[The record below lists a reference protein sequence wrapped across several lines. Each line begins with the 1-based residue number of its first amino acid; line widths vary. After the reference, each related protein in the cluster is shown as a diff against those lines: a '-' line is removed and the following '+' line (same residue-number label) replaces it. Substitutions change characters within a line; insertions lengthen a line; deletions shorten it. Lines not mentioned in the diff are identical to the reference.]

1 MASTVN
7 KESRKPS
14 CDCKPWGGDSVG
26 EGGSLVTSVKLLV
39 TVYDVLLLFLDEMQY
54 CIVMR
59 AKTDAS

>member
-1 MASTVN
+1 M
-7 KESRKPS
+7 
-14 CDCKPWGGDSVG
+14 G